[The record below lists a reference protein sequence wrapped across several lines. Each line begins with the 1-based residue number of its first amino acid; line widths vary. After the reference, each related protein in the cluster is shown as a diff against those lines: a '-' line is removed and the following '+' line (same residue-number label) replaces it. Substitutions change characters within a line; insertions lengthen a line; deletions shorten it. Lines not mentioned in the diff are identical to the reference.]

1 MPGGFQEVGASGAN
15 HVKTKAADY
24 NKTDISKQP
33 ALVEGKRAAKTVHS
47 MAQLVSASMRD
58 NTTKKRQL
66 AIKAEIPSAVKRHLF
81 PNQTPARTIKPSQW
95 SYGLWSYSCFLFR
108 GRQTV
113 NQAFGRLLLNPN
125 FFLSPTLIQ
134 IIFKSNCSNFTSTA
148 QPKLSL
154 PKQAAQ
160 ALKQLSLIRVDKCFV
175 YM

>member
-47 MAQLVSASMRD
+47 MAQLVSASMTD
-58 NTTKKRQL
+58 NTSKKRQL

-81 PNQTPARTIKPSQW
+81 PNQTPAPTIKPSPW
-95 SYGLWSYSCFLFR
+95 SYGLWSCSCFLCR
-108 GRQTV
+108 GRQCV
-113 NQAFGRLLLNPN
+113 RLLLNPN
-125 FFLSPTLIQ
+125 FVSPTLIQ

-148 QPKLSL
+148 QPKVSL
-154 PKQAAQ
+154 PKQAVQ
-160 ALKQLSLIRVDKCFV
+160 ALRQLSLIGVDKCFV